1 MNLFVLM
8 VILSPFTAVIP
19 GIYGIYL
26 IYKKKAKVLKNYLTI
41 GLILL
46 FLCFLFSGVINKSI
60 ISIAGSFLI
69 LTYIGVSILSQKYFI
84 SKKRIDDALRLLLNL
99 SALTSV
105 IGIVEKIVF
114 IIMGKPTHRIFSTY
128 GNPNMTG
135 AWFGSMIL
143 IALFLKYNCNDKAE
157 NKSKI
162 DYSKTSWSL
171 QNLYKSEDE
180 WNNELKKF
188 TSDTKELKNY
198 VGKVTKSKTH
208 LSFALDIKE
217 KLDIRLNKLYGYVK
231 LNQDTNKNSYKYIDM
246 KENINRVNREY
257 SNICSDLELE
267 ILKLSDKEYN
277 KFMEDKKLNK
287 KYGMYLK
294 EIRRS
299 KDYYLDEKSER
310 LLANTSSISSLPG
323 QVYELFKNMDK
334 KTNFN
339 SAEYKTALES
349 SDRNERKSAY
359 QNEFIAY
366 NDNINTLS
374 GLLIGQVKKNVFY
387 SSERGYK
394 SSLDMYLKG
403 DDIDEKV
410 YNKLIETVNDNM
422 ESLHKYVSL
431 RKKVLNLDK
440 VHYYDMFTPMV
451 EAVDDNLTYDKAQGI
466 IYSALSPL
474 GKEYGD
480 VIYKAFNEKW
490 IDAFAN
496 DNKVSGAYC
505 LSIYGNHPYVLLNY
519 NNSLGSVSTLAHELG
534 HAVYEYMSSKNQ
546 SYFNSNPSIF
556 THEVASTTN
565 EALLYEML
573 IKNSENDQ
581 QKAYYITQYLD
592 LIKDTLYIQTM
603 YAEFEKTIHELVENN
618 KSINALVLD
627 DIWGQLLTKYYGK
640 DYELDQLAKVGWSRI
655 PHFYNSFYVYK
666 YATGCSA
673 GVSFAQ
679 DILKNGSDNY
689 INFLKKGGSDYPINV
704 LKDAGVNLTSTK
716 PIEDTINKF
725 DSLVKELEKLVSK

>member
-1 MNLFVLM
+1 MN
-8 VILSPFTAVIP
+8 
-19 GIYGIYL
+19 
-26 IYKKKAKVLKNYLTI
+26 KKLV
-41 GLILL
+41 
-46 FLCFLFSGVINKSI
+46 KSI
-60 ISIAGSFLI
+60 IPLCIFILFIAISL
-69 LTYIGVSILSQKYFI
+69 QKANDRYN
-84 SKKRIDDALRLLLNL
+84 DTA
-99 SALTSV
+99 V
-105 IGIVEKIVF
+105 VEAMVNDEEK
-114 IIMGKPTHRIFSTY
+114 
-128 GNPNMTG
+128 NNEE
-135 AWFGSMIL
+135 
-143 IALFLKYNCNDKAE
+143 NDKAE

-323 QVYELFKNMDK
+323 HVYELFKNMDK

-451 EAVDDNLTYDKAQGI
+451 EVVDENLTYDKAQGI
-466 IYSALSPL
+466 VYAALSPL

-725 DSLVKELEKLVSK
+725 DSLVKELEKLVLK

>member
-1 MNLFVLM
+1 MN
-8 VILSPFTAVIP
+8 
-19 GIYGIYL
+19 
-26 IYKKKAKVLKNYLTI
+26 KKLV
-41 GLILL
+41 
-46 FLCFLFSGVINKSI
+46 KSI
-60 ISIAGSFLI
+60 IPLCIFILFIATSL
-69 LTYIGVSILSQKYFI
+69 QKANDRYN
-84 SKKRIDDALRLLLNL
+84 DTA
-99 SALTSV
+99 V
-105 IGIVEKIVF
+105 VEAMVNDEEK
-114 IIMGKPTHRIFSTY
+114 
-128 GNPNMTG
+128 NNEE
-135 AWFGSMIL
+135 
-143 IALFLKYNCNDKAE
+143 NDKAE

-440 VHYYDMFTPMV
+440 VHHYDMFTPMV

-725 DSLVKELEKLVSK
+725 DSLVKELEKLVLK

>member
-1 MNLFVLM
+1 MN
-8 VILSPFTAVIP
+8 
-19 GIYGIYL
+19 
-26 IYKKKAKVLKNYLTI
+26 KKLV
-41 GLILL
+41 
-46 FLCFLFSGVINKSI
+46 KSI
-60 ISIAGSFLI
+60 IPLCIFILFIATSL
-69 LTYIGVSILSQKYFI
+69 QKANDRYN
-84 SKKRIDDALRLLLNL
+84 DTA
-99 SALTSV
+99 V
-105 IGIVEKIVF
+105 VEAMVNDEEK
-114 IIMGKPTHRIFSTY
+114 
-128 GNPNMTG
+128 NNEE
-135 AWFGSMIL
+135 
-143 IALFLKYNCNDKAE
+143 NDKAE

-171 QNLYKSEDE
+171 QNLYKIEDE

-573 IKNSENDQ
+573 IKNSENNQ

-603 YAEFEKTIHELVENN
+603 YAEFEKTIHELVEIN

>member
-1 MNLFVLM
+1 MNKKLF
-8 VILSPFTAVIP
+8 
-19 GIYGIYL
+19 
-26 IYKKKAKVLKNYLTI
+26 
-41 GLILL
+41 
-46 FLCFLFSGVINKSI
+46 KSI
-60 ISIAGSFLI
+60 IPLCIFI
-69 LTYIGVSILSQKYFI
+69 LFI
-84 SKKRIDDALRLLLNL
+84 SISLQKVNDRYNKTA
-99 SALTSV
+99 V
-105 IGIVEKIVF
+105 VEAMVNNEEKD
-114 IIMGKPTHRIFSTY
+114 TEE
-128 GNPNMTG
+128 
-135 AWFGSMIL
+135 
-143 IALFLKYNCNDKAE
+143 NDKAE
-157 NKSKI
+157 SKSKI
-162 DYSKTSWSL
+162 DYSKTSWNL
-171 QNLYKSEDE
+171 QSLYKSEDE

-217 KLDIRLNKLYGYVK
+217 KLDIRLDKLYGYVK
-231 LNQDTNKNSYKYIDM
+231 LNQDINKNSYKYIDM
-246 KENINRVNREY
+246 KEKINRIYREY
-257 SNICSDLELE
+257 SNICSNLELE

-277 KFMEDKKLNK
+277 KFMEDKKINK

-299 KDYYLDEKSER
+299 KDHYLDEKLER
-310 LLANTSSISSLPG
+310 LLANASSISSLPG

-339 SAEYKTALES
+339 SAEYKTALDG

-422 ESLHKYVSL
+422 GSLHKYVSL

-440 VHYYDMFTPMV
+440 VYYYDMFTPMV

-466 IYSALSPL
+466 IYAALSPL

-480 VIYKAFNEKW
+480 IIYKAFNEKW

-573 IKNSENDQ
+573 IKNAENDQ

-627 DIWGQLLTKYYGK
+627 DIWGQLLIKYYGK

-689 INFLKKGGSDYPINV
+689 INFLKKGGSEYPINV

-725 DSLVKELEKLVSK
+725 DSLVKELEQLVVK

>member
-1 MNLFVLM
+1 MN
-8 VILSPFTAVIP
+8 
-19 GIYGIYL
+19 
-26 IYKKKAKVLKNYLTI
+26 KKLV
-41 GLILL
+41 
-46 FLCFLFSGVINKSI
+46 KSI
-60 ISIAGSFLI
+60 IPLCIFILFIAISL
-69 LTYIGVSILSQKYFI
+69 QKANDRYN
-84 SKKRIDDALRLLLNL
+84 DTA
-99 SALTSV
+99 V
-105 IGIVEKIVF
+105 VEAMVNDEEK
-114 IIMGKPTHRIFSTY
+114 
-128 GNPNMTG
+128 NNEE
-135 AWFGSMIL
+135 
-143 IALFLKYNCNDKAE
+143 NDKAE

-277 KFMEDKKLNK
+277 KFLEDKKLNK

-440 VHYYDMFTPMV
+440 VYYYDMFTPMV

-466 IYSALSPL
+466 IYAALSPL

-725 DSLVKELEKLVSK
+725 DSLVKELEKLVLK

>member
-1 MNLFVLM
+1 MN
-8 VILSPFTAVIP
+8 
-19 GIYGIYL
+19 
-26 IYKKKAKVLKNYLTI
+26 KKLV
-41 GLILL
+41 
-46 FLCFLFSGVINKSI
+46 KSI
-60 ISIAGSFLI
+60 IPLCIFILFIATSL
-69 LTYIGVSILSQKYFI
+69 QKANDRYN
-84 SKKRIDDALRLLLNL
+84 DTA
-99 SALTSV
+99 V
-105 IGIVEKIVF
+105 VEAMVNDEEK
-114 IIMGKPTHRIFSTY
+114 
-128 GNPNMTG
+128 NNEE
-135 AWFGSMIL
+135 
-143 IALFLKYNCNDKAE
+143 NDKAE

-573 IKNSENDQ
+573 IKNSENNQ

-603 YAEFEKTIHELVENN
+603 YAEFEKTIHELVEIN

>member
-1 MNLFVLM
+1 MN
-8 VILSPFTAVIP
+8 
-19 GIYGIYL
+19 
-26 IYKKKAKVLKNYLTI
+26 KKLV
-41 GLILL
+41 
-46 FLCFLFSGVINKSI
+46 KSI
-60 ISIAGSFLI
+60 IPLCI
-69 LTYIGVSILSQKYFI
+69 FI
-84 SKKRIDDALRLLLNL
+84 SFIT
-99 SALTSV
+99 TSLQKANDRYNDTAV
-105 IGIVEKIVF
+105 VEAMVNDEEK
-114 IIMGKPTHRIFSTY
+114 
-128 GNPNMTG
+128 NNEE
-135 AWFGSMIL
+135 
-143 IALFLKYNCNDKAE
+143 NDKAE

-480 VIYKAFNEKW
+480 VIYKAFNEEW

>member
-1 MNLFVLM
+1 MN
-8 VILSPFTAVIP
+8 
-19 GIYGIYL
+19 
-26 IYKKKAKVLKNYLTI
+26 KKLV
-41 GLILL
+41 
-46 FLCFLFSGVINKSI
+46 KSI
-60 ISIAGSFLI
+60 IPLCIFILFIATSL
-69 LTYIGVSILSQKYFI
+69 QKANDRYN
-84 SKKRIDDALRLLLNL
+84 DTA
-99 SALTSV
+99 V
-105 IGIVEKIVF
+105 VEAMVNDEEK
-114 IIMGKPTHRIFSTY
+114 
-128 GNPNMTG
+128 NNEE
-135 AWFGSMIL
+135 
-143 IALFLKYNCNDKAE
+143 NDKAE

-217 KLDIRLNKLYGYVK
+217 KLDIRLNKPYGYVK

-725 DSLVKELEKLVSK
+725 DSLVKELEKLVLK